1 MNTNIKKVH
10 TSRDLVVSLGLII
23 IGIGLYFVNP
33 GCAVCIGALGILLL
47 FLYRVGYRIGDD
59 KTVYHKRSVDLCR
72 GCKEPLVDFLED
84 KAPTLEIKEG
94 ADGGCI
100 RVDFFYT
107 DAKSKSYVQLYDFL
121 SYEYH
126 KDGDLREVPTEK
138 TPELLKKL

>member
-47 FLYRVGYRIGDD
+47 FLYKVGYRIGDD
-59 KTVYHKRSVDLCR
+59 RTVYRKRSVDLCR
-72 GCKEPLVDFLED
+72 GCKEPLVDYLED
-84 KAPTLEIKEG
+84 RARTLEIKEG

-107 DAKSKSYVQLYDFL
+107 SDKAKSFVQIYDFH
-121 SYEYH
+121 SYEYQ
-126 KDGDLREVPTEK
+126 KDGDLREVPADK
-138 TPELLKKL
+138 TAVLLKKL